1 MFITGETGVGK
12 SHLMKTISMFLTKT
26 MNLNSGLPDK
36 SKVLF
41 LAPTRVAAIHI
52 NGTTINSGLSVSPNV
67 NGYTLPRF
75 SDSERARLCNLYLE
89 APVVIIDEIS
99 MVSNICLLHIHK
111 PLREIF
117 GCPISTICRFIY
129 YCCW

>member
-1 MFITGETGVGK
+1 M
-12 SHLMKTISMFLTKT
+12 SMFLTKT
-26 MNLNSGLPDK
+26 MNLNSGSSNK

-41 LAPTRVAAIHI
+41 LAPTRVVAIHI
-52 NGTTINSGLSVSPNV
+52 NGTTINSGLSISPNV
-67 NGYTLPRF
+67 NGYTLLRF
-75 SDSERARLCNLYLE
+75 SDSERARLCNLYL
-89 APVVIIDEIS
+89 AVPVVIIDEIS